1 MRFENLFKESNLFFI
16 LIRLSVMIT
25 DVFYFWAV
33 FSLMRTISAI
43 NRAQAKKQENS
54 NTLSIN
60 VLIFAVSLFDT
71 GLLAIDNANCQYN
84 SFLFGITLFSINFM
98 LQKRYLLGAFIYCVV
113 VLTKHITLYYGFGYF
128 AFLLLNYCFTFS
140 KSGFQINLLNTVKLG
155 SIVLSTFVAVLYPFK
170 LQFERMLFLLGGGNN
185 NPLGYPVPNFQFLY
199 SLSELVF

>member
-33 FSLMRTISAI
+33 LSLMRTISAI

-128 AFLLLNYCFTFS
+128 AFLLLNYCVTFS

-185 NPLGYPVPNFQFLY
+185 NPLG
-199 SLSELVF
+199 

>member
-33 FSLMRTISAI
+33 LSLMRTISAI

-155 SIVLSTFVAVLYPFK
+155 SIVLSTFVAVLYPFR
-170 LQFERMLFLLGGGNN
+170 LQFGRMLFLLGGGNN